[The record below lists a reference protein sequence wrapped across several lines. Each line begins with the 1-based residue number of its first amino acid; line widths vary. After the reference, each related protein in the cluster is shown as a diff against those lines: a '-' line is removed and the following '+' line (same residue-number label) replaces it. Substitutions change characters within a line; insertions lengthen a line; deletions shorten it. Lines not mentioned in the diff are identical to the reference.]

1 MDVFDKYYRT
11 TAEVQCT
18 CTCTCISTYHGGR
31 SMLLDLVVLEML
43 NKCFITTSFL
53 QTRIGGT
60 CRDIDDPRSEV
71 VYEYM

>member
-1 MDVFDKYYRT
+1 
-11 TAEVQCT
+11 
-18 CTCTCISTYHGGR
+18 
-31 SMLLDLVVLEML
+31 MLLDLVVLEML